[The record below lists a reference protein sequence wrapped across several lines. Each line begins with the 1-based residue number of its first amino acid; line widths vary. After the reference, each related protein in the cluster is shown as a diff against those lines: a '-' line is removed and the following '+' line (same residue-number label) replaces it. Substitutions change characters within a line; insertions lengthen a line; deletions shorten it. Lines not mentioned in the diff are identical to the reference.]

1 LRIKYIYTIF
11 ASAKGNRDIIKTT
24 KTMKTTTTKNRM
36 KEYWLESV
44 NGQGYFQETKK
55 EFYKAI
61 RAGFRG
67 FIMYESGMEIWIN
80 NSK

>member
-1 LRIKYIYTIF
+1 
-11 ASAKGNRDIIKTT
+11 
-24 KTMKTTTTKNRM
+24 MKTTTTKNRM

-44 NGQGYFQETKK
+44 NGQGYFKETKK

-67 FIMYESGMEIWIN
+67 FVKYDSGMEIWIN
-80 NSK
+80 DKK